1 MLFMRTNKMGMRGT
15 RGNRNADAL
24 DNGIYKS
31 IDDIIRLAEKEGYY
45 NGKKLQVVKLA
56 KYFGLNVVEKNFEQN
71 ISGKLVIGKGPESPS
86 VIYVNSN
93 HSENR
98 KRFTIAH
105 ELGHFI
111 NHRKDGAEFEDTV
124 FFRKGDI
131 FGIEYS
137 ANKFAADILMP
148 ESEVRKSVIEGIRD
162 VGSLA
167 EEFGVSASAMK
178 YRLEQLGFRLI

>member
-1 MLFMRTNKMGMRGT
+1 MGMRGARKT
-15 RGNRNADAL
+15 GNTGNASIS
-24 DNGIYKS
+24 DNGIYQNV
-31 IDDIIRLAEKEGYY
+31 DDIRRLAEKEGCYD
-45 NGKKLQVVKLA
+45 GKKLKIVKLA
-56 KYFGLNVVEKNFEQN
+56 KYFGLNVVEENFEQN
-71 ISGKLVIGKGPESPS
+71 ISGKLVIGKDPESPS

-93 HSENR
+93 HSANR

-111 NHRKDGAEFEDTV
+111 NHRKDGTVFEDTV

-131 FGIEYS
+131 AGIEYS

-148 ESEVRKSVIEGIRD
+148 EPEVRKLVIKGIRD
-162 VGSLA
+162 VGSLS